1 MLDQVQVA
9 YQFVLK
15 HMAAPKPENHS
26 SRVMSNQSQVNFA
39 GQQIHDQSLQNSSH
53 SILTPSGW
61 GKSWVTPHLFRKL
74 WGQWL
79 GKGGK
84 LSRWNGKPKKEWPL
98 NTKQCLN
105 K

>member
-61 GKSWVTPHLFRKL
+61 GKGWITPHLFRKL
-74 WGQWL
+74 WGQRL
-79 GKGGK
+79 GKRK
-84 LSRWNGKPKKEWPL
+84 QTVHTEWKTQKRL
-98 NTKQCLN
+98 ACAKQCLN